1 MFLRMLFGADD
12 IGRERYK
19 HRRLERYKRCYQWL
33 AGHSVG
39 VMRWL
44 YLTPVVGVISM
55 NDYVLWAIL
64 LSDCAI
70 SITYQVGHAAK
81 WDKERL

>member
-19 HRRLERYKRCYQWL
+19 LRRLERYKSYYRWL
-33 AGHSVG
+33 VDHSVG

-44 YLTPVVGVISM
+44 YLSPIVGVISM
-55 NDYVLWAIL
+55 NDRVLWAIL
-64 LSDCAI
+64 LLDCAI
-70 SITYQVGHAAK
+70 SITYQVGRAAK
-81 WDKERL
+81 WDKEW